1 MTRRLAAALVL
12 AAGLLEC
19 PFSAAQTSVPP
30 AGVVVSPPPT
40 LRYEDRLI
48 DAGTIAPDDEAAGT
62 AYNPE
67 GWPRYWRVEGVSSY
81 YDQQGLITRENG
93 VRLTGRLDTPNYG
106 ALSAD
111 ATIRVDPGS
120 FIATLVQRDFAFD
133 SHWRA
138 NNSLGVVTTL
148 GIDLT
153 RTQYRFYI
161 PTFAALGGTT
171 EWIRDDNWQLQASIG
186 EPGNFDGFRLSGFQS
201 LHGTLATVGAQWAFA
216 PQWQAGAQYVET
228 RNVDSPYAVNGNGKI
243 DSRATYA
250 SLAWNGAD
258 TRLQANAL
266 ASDSSTLGQSVRA
279 NGIWLDGR
287 TLWAGVTHN
296 YGVFRLEPGLA
307 WGYQPINND
316 IEGAYYRFSFA
327 SRRLQMDG
335 GVDQLNSVSGRG
347 GSGTYLT
354 LNGRYQIDTRTGV
367 GANGGYLKNG
377 RLYAAQ
383 ASVFGDFIW
392 SQGVSR
398 VQFSGLTNNNT
409 PSSNAQQVA
418 FDHTWNTPAG
428 IRLATSI
435 SATRDAT
442 GSYTNGDTVIA
453 GSTPRRVSLGLLGG
467 GDIANN
473 VSIDAN
479 LQYNVLSLKGTAS
492 GVYGNVNA
500 TWRLSPQWSVQGTYY
515 DNTDDTAKLFVLD
528 PLIPV
533 VNSVPTQRSRAVL
546 LSIRYEERAGSS
558 MAPIGG
564 RPGSPAGSIA
574 GTLYLDLNDN
584 GQRDPGEPGA
594 RNVTVLLNGR
604 FPTRTDE
611 SGRFEFSFVAAGGQ
625 TITVIP
631 DNLPLPWSVGSERF
645 EVVVDA
651 RATSTLDIGAR
662 RVR

>member
-1 MTRRLAAALVL
+1 MTLRHVAAWALAAAVVANAETGAQ
-12 AAGLLEC
+12 AAAPDAPL
-19 PFSAAQTSVPP
+19 PVAP
-30 AGVVVSPPPT
+30 
-40 LRYEDRLI
+40 YEDRLI
-48 DAGTIAPDDEAAGT
+48 DAGSLAQDGEEAGP
-62 AYNPE
+62 AYDPQ
-67 GWPRYWRVEGVSSY
+67 GWARYWRVEGVTSY
-81 YDQQGLITRENG
+81 YDQQGQITRENG
-93 VRLTGRLDTPNYG
+93 ARLSGRVDTPNYG

-111 ATIRVDPGS
+111 ATLRVGPGS
-120 FIATLVQRDFAFD
+120 FIATLVQRDFAVD
-133 SHWRA
+133 GHWRA
-138 NNSLGVVTTL
+138 NNGVGVVTTL

-153 RTQYRFYI
+153 RSQYRFYI
-161 PTFAALGGTT
+161 PTFAAVGGTT
-171 EWIRDDNWQLQASIG
+171 EWIRDDAWQLQASVG

-243 DSRATYA
+243 DSRSAFA
-250 SLAWNGAD
+250 SLAWTGGG

-266 ASDSSTLGQSVRA
+266 ASDASTQGESVHA
-279 NGIWLDGR
+279 NGVWLDGR
-287 TLWAGVTHN
+287 TLYDGVTHN
-296 YGVFRLEPGLA
+296 YGVFRLEPGLT

-347 GSGTYLT
+347 GNGTYLT
-354 LNGRYQIDTRTGV
+354 LNGRYQLDTRTGL
-367 GANGGYLKNG
+367 GANAGYLRNSG
-377 RLYAAQ
+377 RYAAQ

-398 VQFSGLTNNNT
+398 VQFSGLANDNT
-409 PSSNAQQVA
+409 PSSNAQQIA
-418 FDHTWNTPAG
+418 FDHTWNMPAG
-428 IRLATSI
+428 TRLATSI

-442 GSYTNGDTVIA
+442 GSYTNGDIVVP

-473 VSIDAN
+473 LTIDAN
-479 LQYNVLSLKGTAS
+479 LQYNVLSLHGSAS
-492 GVYGNVNA
+492 GVYGNINA

-515 DNTDDTAKLFVLD
+515 DNTDNTAKLFQLD

-533 VNSVPTQRSRAVL
+533 VDQAPAQRSRAVL
-546 LSIRYEERAGSS
+546 LSIRYEDRAGTA

-564 RPGSPAGSIA
+564 RPGSLAGGIA

-584 GQRDPGEPGA
+584 GRRDPGEPGA
-594 RNVTVLLNGR
+594 PNVTVVLNGR

-611 SGRFEFSFVAAGGQ
+611 SGRFEFPFVAAGSQ
-625 TITVIP
+625 TITVVP
-631 DNLPLPWSVGSERF
+631 DNLPLPWSIGGERF

-651 RATSTLDIGAR
+651 RTTATVDIGAR
-662 RVR
+662 RLR